1 MFMTTHLDVAPSQSA
16 DCLDRYLPS
25 FESRL
30 AERNYKPGTIKTYR
44 VLVRR
49 LASFM
54 EAGGITPECLTADLA
69 ARLVRG
75 EERHRNEPNKCQ
87 NIARRFSEHLIDLGV
102 VPAPVPTAQ
111 QIARAEVREGYEDYL
126 HRQRGLSQRTIFHAW
141 RFADRF
147 LDHRF
152 GNADIDLTA
161 ITVGD
166 VIAFLQHLLSRKAPF
181 RDKTAATHLRSFF
194 QYLFKSGVTASNLAL
209 SVPKVAQRRDVR
221 LPRHLAP
228 DQVETVLAS
237 VRGNPKHGRRDYA
250 MLLLM
255 ARLGLR
261 APEVIAI
268 QLDDIDWRAGELLV
282 RGKGQL
288 HDRVPLP
295 PDVGEALA
303 GYVRY
308 DRISTSR
315 SLFVTLRAPN
325 GPFIGGQVVNA
336 ILKDAFAATGVKPPS
351 PYVGSHVL
359 RHSLATNMVRKGASL
374 AEVSDVLRHRSRSS
388 TMIYA
393 KLDTDG
399 LRSIARPWPAR
410 GGVR

>member
-1 MFMTTHLDVAPSQSA
+1 MTTQVDMAPSKSA
-16 DCLDRYLPS
+16 ACLDRYLAS

-54 EAGGITPECLTADLA
+54 EAGGIAPERLTADLA

-87 NIARRFSEHLIDLGV
+87 NIARRFAEHLIELGV
-102 VPAPVPTAQ
+102 VPAPVPSLHSRS
-111 QIARAEVREGYEDYL
+111 RAPSCAKVMRTIFVGSA
-126 HRQRGLSQRTIFHAW
+126 GLSQRTIFHAW

-161 ITVGD
+161 TTAGD
-166 VIAFLQHLLSRKAPF
+166 VIAFLQHVLSRKAPF

-194 QYLFKSGVTASNLAL
+194 QYLFKSAVTTSNLAL

-228 DQVETVLAS
+228 DQVEAVLAS

-255 ARLGLR
+255 AAARPSR
-261 APEVIAI
+261 ARGDCYPARRTSTGG
-268 QLDDIDWRAGELLV
+268 RANCWFA
-282 RGKGQL
+282 GQ
-288 HDRVPLP
+288 
-295 PDVGEALA
+295 G
-303 GYVRY
+303 
-308 DRISTSR
+308 
-315 SLFVTLRAPN
+315 
-325 GPFIGGQVVNA
+325 
-336 ILKDAFAATGVKPPS
+336 AATRS
-351 PYVGSHVL
+351 C
-359 RHSLATNMVRKGASL
+359 AAS
-374 AEVSDVLRHRSRSS
+374 VRSR
-388 TMIYA
+388 
-393 KLDTDG
+393 
-399 LRSIARPWPAR
+399 
-410 GGVR
+410 

>member
-1 MFMTTHLDVAPSQSA
+1 
-16 DCLDRYLPS
+16 
-25 FESRL
+25 
-30 AERNYKPGTIKTYR
+30 
-44 VLVRR
+44 
-49 LASFM
+49 M
-54 EAGGITPECLTADLA
+54 EAGGIAPERLTADLA

-87 NIARRFSEHLIDLGV
+87 NIARRFAEHLIDLGV

-111 QIARAEVREGYEDYL
+111 QIARTELRKGYEDYL

-161 ITVGD
+161 TTVGD

-194 QYLFKSGVTASNLAL
+194 QYLFKSGVTVSNLAL

-228 DQVETVLAS
+228 DQVEAVLAS

-295 PDVGEALA
+295 PEVGEALA

-374 AEVSDVLRHRSRSS
+374 AEVSNVLRHRSRSS

-393 KLDTDG
+393 KLDIDG
-399 LRSIARPWPAR
+399 LRSIAQPWPAT
-410 GGVR
+410 GGVQ

>member
-1 MFMTTHLDVAPSQSA
+1 MTTKVDMAPSKSA
-16 DCLDRYLPS
+16 ASLDRYLPS

-30 AERNYKPGTIKTYR
+30 AERHYKPGTIKTYR

-54 EAGGITPECLTADLA
+54 EAGGIAPERLTADLA

-87 NIARRFSEHLIDLGV
+87 NIARRFAEHLIDLGV

-111 QIARAEVREGYEDYL
+111 QIARTELRKGYEDYL

-161 ITVGD
+161 TTVGD

-194 QYLFKSGVTASNLAL
+194 QYLFKSGVTTSNLAL

-228 DQVETVLAS
+228 DQVEAVLAS
-237 VRGNPKHGRRDYA
+237 VCGNPKHGRRD
-250 MLLLM
+250 
-255 ARLGLR
+255 
-261 APEVIAI
+261 
-268 QLDDIDWRAGELLV
+268 
-282 RGKGQL
+282 
-288 HDRVPLP
+288 
-295 PDVGEALA
+295 
-303 GYVRY
+303 
-308 DRISTSR
+308 
-315 SLFVTLRAPN
+315 
-325 GPFIGGQVVNA
+325 
-336 ILKDAFAATGVKPPS
+336 
-351 PYVGSHVL
+351 
-359 RHSLATNMVRKGASL
+359 
-374 AEVSDVLRHRSRSS
+374 
-388 TMIYA
+388 
-393 KLDTDG
+393 
-399 LRSIARPWPAR
+399 
-410 GGVR
+410 